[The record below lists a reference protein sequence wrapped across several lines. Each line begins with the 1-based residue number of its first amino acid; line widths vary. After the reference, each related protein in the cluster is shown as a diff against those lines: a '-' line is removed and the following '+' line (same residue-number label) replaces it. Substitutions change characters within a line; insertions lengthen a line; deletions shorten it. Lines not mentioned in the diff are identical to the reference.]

1 MSLGAE
7 MGDLI
12 VDYVVD
18 SRLKMSG
25 MTEGWGGND
34 GGVGGNDRGWGGNEL
49 GVGDGSLSVDCV
61 LDFRYWIPD

>member
-1 MSLGAE
+1 MPEGAGGDE
-7 MGDLI
+7 IGGGDGDLI

-34 GGVGGNDRGWGGNEL
+34 RGVGRE
-49 GVGDGSLSVDCV
+49 
-61 LDFRYWIPD
+61 